1 MKKILSMLLLLLAVT
16 GYGLVFTAC
25 GDDESRTE
33 PPPPVLSS
41 ELDCVDEA
49 SLYCVDGKIVIPDVA
64 VHEGSGKSIIEETA
78 VAESGESYTLQFRD
92 LNANGTVDP
101 YEDWR
106 LSLQDRI
113 DNLIELIDALD
124 PLDEVNPLLVKG
136 GLLYNFYLGGG
147 ANADGTLN
155 AARIADING
164 TTGFTRSSMSGTNN
178 MDATTRATYANN
190 LQAACESAALGI
202 PYLYNCDPSTGTGS
216 NRSSSVFEKRNNMNN
231 IGNWPFNLGFA
242 AIGDPEYMEEIAAL
256 HRAEYKAAG
265 INFLLGPMC
274 DPLGE
279 PRWARS
285 HDTFGATGANGLA
298 GEMARAYIRGLQ
310 GAEDGFSGRALTGG
324 VAATLKHFPG
334 AGTNNGG
341 MDSHNYIGRFAM
353 FPGGNFQSHLDN
365 FRTAFEAGPLAVMP
379 CYSIFVTGESGW
391 PGTDSWVNSGVGE
404 EFAFDEHVGSSYDS
418 KIMWDLLRDYCEW
431 DGMVTSDWGVLYGE
445 TYWIFQAAYGLYS
458 DDLAGVE
465 EATLGSAEA
474 YPYESYRV
482 RRYAR
487 AGGHQIGA
495 GNEEM
500 WINAVSDG
508 QVTNND
514 VNEAAAKVL
523 EVMFRLGLFENPYI
537 DVAAAAQV
545 VESNRPAAEEAMKRA
560 CVLVKNEGE
569 VLPLSLSTDATI
581 YVDSVGDATVDESEM
596 ATFVGTNNAMQYT
609 TDINE
614 ADIIVLRIAGRQGQH
629 TGIAGGVPLSWTAP
643 VLRYNYDAWRHYT
656 WDEHVAL
663 VNSTAGPEG
672 SDNGAGTT
680 EVDGVDY
687 SSGGYIVND
696 NQMSSAVNEYAKLT
710 NAIAVKN
717 ATGARLIV
725 VVFAFRPFVLEP
737 AVAAEIDALVVEFGL
752 FNPLLFDVLFA
763 VDGYAPEAH
772 LPFSIP
778 SSEQSVEDATEDLY
792 NDEVNPTFTFGTG
805 LTW

>member
-33 PPPPVLSS
+33 PTPPPPPVLSS

-64 VHEGSGKSIIEETA
+64 VHEGSGKSVIEETA
-78 VAESGESYTLQFRD
+78 VAESGDSYTLRFRD
-92 LNANGTVDP
+92 LNANETLDP

-113 DNLIELIDALD
+113 DNLIELIDA
-124 PLDEVNPLLVKG
+124 EESVNPLLIKG
-136 GLLYNFYLGGG
+136 GMLFNFYLGGG
-147 ANADGTLN
+147 NNEDGTLN
-155 AARIADING
+155 DARIQNING

-178 MDATTRATYANN
+178 LDATTRATYANN
-190 LQAACESAALGI
+190 LQAACESTALGI

-216 NRSSSVFEKRNNMNN
+216 NNSSTAFAKRNGMDN
-231 IGNWPFNLGFA
+231 IGDWPFNLGFA
-242 AIGDPEYMEEIAAL
+242 AIGDVEYMEEIAAL

-341 MDSHNYIGRFAM
+341 MDSHSYIGRYSM

-365 FRTAFEAGPLAVMP
+365 FRTAFEAGPLACMP
-379 CYSIFVTGESGW
+379 CYGVNVTAESGF
-391 PGTDSWVNSGVGE
+391 PGTDGWVDSGEGD
-404 EFAFDEHVGSSYDS
+404 EFEFEHIASSYEM
-418 KIMWDLLRDYCEW
+418 KIMQDLLRDYCDW
-431 DGMVTSDWGVLYGE
+431 DGLVTSDWGVTYGDS
-445 TYWIFQAAYGLYS
+445 YGMFNAAYGFHN
-458 DDLAGVE
+458 DDIRAMTGLD
-465 EATLGSAEA
+465 SAEWTNQQCL
-474 YPYESYRV
+474 SYRV
-482 RRYAR
+482 RRFAE

-495 GNEEM
+495 GNANN
-500 WINAVSDG
+500 WINAVADG
-508 QVTNND
+508 QITND
-514 VNEAAAKVL
+514 MVNEAAAKVL
-523 EVMFRLGLFENPYI
+523 EVMFRLGLFEYPYI
-537 DVAAAAQV
+537 NVETAASV
-545 VESNRPAAEEAMKRA
+545 VENNRSAAEEAMKRA
-560 CVLVKNEGE
+560 CVLVKNQDE
-569 VLPLSLSTDATI
+569 VLPLSLSTEATI
-581 YVDSVGDATVDESEM
+581 YVDSVGDATVDEDEM
-596 ATFVGTNNAMQYT
+596 LGFVGTENTMQYT
-609 TDINE
+609 TDMNE
-614 ADIIVLRIAGRQGQH
+614 ADIIVLRIASRQGQH
-629 TGIAGGVPLSWTAP
+629 TGIAGGVPLSWTEP
-643 VLRYNYDAWRHYT
+643 VMRYNYDEWRHYT

-663 VNSTAGPEG
+663 VNTTAGPG
-672 SDNGAGTT
+672 GTDNGAGTT
-680 EVDGVDY
+680 EVEGVNY
-687 SSGGYIVND
+687 SSGGYVVYD
-696 NQMSSAVNEYAKLT
+696 NQMANAVNEYAKLT

-772 LPFSIP
+772 LPFNIP
-778 SSEQSVEDATEDLY
+778 RSEQSVEDATEDLY

-805 LTW
+805 LTWD